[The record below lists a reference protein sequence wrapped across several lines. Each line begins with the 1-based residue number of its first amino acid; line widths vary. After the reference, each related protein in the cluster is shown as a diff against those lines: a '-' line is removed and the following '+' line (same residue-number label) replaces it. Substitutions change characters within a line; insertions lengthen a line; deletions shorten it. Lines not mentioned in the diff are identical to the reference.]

1 MLDRRLTLTLFP
13 YTTLFRSMETTE
25 YPELKD
31 YENHTLITTDG
42 TTLLGADNKAGI
54 AEIMTAMEYLIMHPE
69 HPHGPIRL
77 AFTPAEEI
85 GRGPHNL
92 PVEDFGASLAYTV
105 DGGELGELQYES
117 FNAAAAKIT
126 VYGNSVHPGTAKG
139 KMIHASKIA
148 MEIADRFPPEEAPE
162 FTEKREG
169 FYHLLSCN

>member
-1 MLDRRLTLTLFP
+1 M
-13 YTTLFRSMETTE
+13 S
-25 YPELKD
+25 
-31 YENHTLITTDG
+31 
-42 TTLLGADNKAGI
+42 
-54 AEIMTAMEYLIMHPE
+54 AMEYLSMHPE
-69 HPHGPIRL
+69 HPHGSIRV
-77 AFTPAEEI
+77 AFTADEEI
-85 GRGPHNL
+85 GRGPHKF

-162 FTEKREG
+162 FT
-169 FYHLLSCN
+169 